1 MSSRESTTHVEQPVR
16 EILSAHDRAAVGHQL
31 RVYDTHDLFAGSH
44 EVAIDHNGARYRL
57 KITRQG
63 KLILNK

>member
-1 MSSRESTTHVEQPVR
+1 MNAPKAEERRRIISHQKSAAPETLPIVASADLFEGGR
-16 EILSAHDRAAVGHQL
+16 EILIAH
-31 RVYDTHDLFAGSH
+31 AGTY
-44 EVAIDHNGARYRL
+44 YRL

>member
-1 MSSRESTTHVEQPVR
+1 MNSHTPIDHGFRSRPLQQNEQRDRLPARTLSSNSLFLGST
-16 EILSAHDRAAVGHQL
+16 EI
-31 RVYDTHDLFAGSH
+31 
-44 EVAIDHNGARYRL
+44 AIDHNGAIYRL

>member
-1 MSSRESTTHVEQPVR
+1 MNSHTSIDRFTIRPLPTLEHRDRQPTRTLSSDSLFQGTT
-16 EILSAHDRAAVGHQL
+16 
-31 RVYDTHDLFAGSH
+31 
-44 EVAIDHNGARYRL
+44 EVAIDHHGSVYRL

>member
-1 MSSRESTTHVEQPVR
+1 MNSHTPIDHRFRPRAFQPGEQRDRIPVR
-16 EILSAHDRAAVGHQL
+16 TVSSDSLFQGTTEI
-31 RVYDTHDLFAGSH
+31 
-44 EVAIDHNGARYRL
+44 AIDHNGAIYRL

>member
-1 MSSRESTTHVEQPVR
+1 MSDDSKTLQSSETNEAESEKSLALFTSEKLFGTEN
-16 EILSAHDRAAVGHQL
+16 EIGIVHS
-31 RVYDTHDLFAGSH
+31 GS
-44 EVAIDHNGARYRL
+44 VYRL